1 MPRPAAPT
9 PLPYPAIFLPGIMG
23 SVLRDQ
29 YPVDPETVWSPLR
42 LIARAYDRI
51 TPHPSDPRYELKEP
65 ARVAPDRVFEVIY
78 GDFIEELRYNL
89 THRADRP
96 VPVYPF
102 AYDWRRPLE
111 DVEAQL
117 AAFVVEVVDRT
128 KLLRHYHDAG
138 YGGPRFP
145 AKVHLVGHSMGG
157 LIVAGYLQSNG
168 DALVSKVATLGAP
181 FRGSIE
187 AVAKVAVGVSTL
199 TPVDGGSRERDA
211 ARVTPSLYHLLPSW
225 RGSVLADERLPDDL
239 FDPRCWQPGILQ
251 SLASFVRNYG
261 LDARNPGRQALAL
274 LTQMLERAWKHRQR
288 VERLELADPQRWLCI
303 VGCDAKTRVTLPIRR
318 APDGTPAF
326 DLGEPHVR
334 NEWRSDDPKRR
345 VQTGDHTVPYLGARA
360 KFIPVEQ
367 VVCVTPDDFGV
378 LELKDRLLELNG
390 FHSTLPNLNL
400 AQRLVV
406 SHLRGERYG
415 DVWGTCAPDLPDPAA
430 WDPPIA
436 GLARRQ

>member
-1 MPRPAAPT
+1 MPRPAAP
-9 PLPYPAIFLPGIMG
+9 PALPYPTIFLPGIMG
-23 SVLRDQ
+23 SVLRDE

-42 LIARAYDRI
+42 LIARAYERV

-78 GDFIEELRYNL
+78 GDFIEELRYNV
-89 THRADRP
+89 TRRADRP

-111 DVEAQL
+111 DVEQQL
-117 AAFVVEVVDRT
+117 AEFVQEVVDRT

-138 YGGPRFP
+138 YGGARFA
-145 AKVHLVGHSMGG
+145 AKVNLVGHSMGG
-157 LIVAGYLQSNG
+157 LVVAGYLQKHG

-187 AVAKVAVGVSTL
+187 AVAKTALGVSTL
-199 TPVDGGSRERDA
+199 TPVDGGSREREA
-211 ARVTPSLYHLLPSW
+211 ARVTPALYYLLPSY
-225 RGSVLADERLPDDL
+225 RGGVLADERLPDDL
-239 FDPRCWQPGILQ
+239 FDPKCWQPGILA
-251 SLASFVRNYG
+251 SLASFVRDYG
-261 LDARNPGRQALAL
+261 LDERFPERQALAL
-274 LTQMLERAWKHRQR
+274 LTQLLDRAWKHRQR
-288 VERLELADPQRWLCI
+288 IERVELDDPKRWLCV

-318 APDGTPAF
+318 AADGAPQF
-326 DLGEPHVR
+326 DLGESLVR
-334 NEWRSDDPKRR
+334 NEWRSADPKRR

-360 KFIPVEQ
+360 RFIPVEQ

-415 DVWGTCAPDLPDPAA
+415 DVWGTSAPDLEDPAA

-436 GLARRQ
+436 GLARKQ